1 MRRWEKGGNAV
12 NLADIETF
20 LMIVK
25 TKNITKTA
33 DNLFLSQPT
42 VSHRLKLLEEELKVK
57 LITRKKGY
65 KQIELTSQGEEFIPI
80 AERWL
85 SIWREMQLLK
95 DRHEKLY
102 LTIGC
107 TDTLNSAILFDLYSE
122 MLGAKEHIM
131 NLHIKTHYSYELYGL
146 LENHEIDLGFVYHHL
161 QFKNIIAR
169 PVLKE
174 KMFIVQ
180 SAAEGLKKP
189 VIHTDELN
197 KEWEVFTSWEANYQ
211 IWHDQWVS
219 RGERP
224 RIEVDT
230 FELLLHMMSDER
242 MWVIAPISVVDRLKA
257 LRQVYVSEIANPVQP
272 PERITYEI
280 KHKYPNEATL
290 KAVRMFEEKMVPY
303 LCRKDW
309 GYVGGENF

>member
-1 MRRWEKGGNAV
+1 M

-33 DNLFLSQPT
+33 ENLFLSQPT
-42 VSHRLKLLEEELKVK
+42 VSHRLKLLEEELQVK

-85 SIWREMQLLK
+85 SIWQEMQLLK
-95 DRHEKLY
+95 NSREKLY

-107 TDTLNSAILFDLYSE
+107 TDTMNSAILFDLYSE
-122 MLGAKEHIM
+122 MLGAREQIM
-131 NLHIKTHYSYELYGL
+131 NLYIKTHYSYELYGL

-169 PVLKE
+169 PILRE
-174 KMFIVQ
+174 KMYIVQ
-180 SAAEGLKKP
+180 SAATELKKS
-189 VIHTDELN
+189 VIHTDELD
-197 KEWEVFTSWEANYQ
+197 KEWEIYLSWEANYQ

-219 RGERP
+219 KGERP
-224 RIEVDT
+224 RVWVDT
-230 FELLLHMMSDER
+230 FELLLHLMSDER
-242 MWVIAPISVVDRLKA
+242 MWVIAPISVVDRLRT

>member
-1 MRRWEKGGNAV
+1 MM

-33 DNLFLSQPT
+33 ENLFLSQPT
-42 VSHRLKLLEEELKVK
+42 VSHRLKLLEEELQVK

-85 SIWREMQLLK
+85 SIWREMQRLK
-95 DRHEKLY
+95 DRREKLY

-107 TDTLNSAILFDLYSE
+107 TDTLNSAILFDLYRG
-122 MLGAKEHIM
+122 MLDEEEQIM

-146 LENHEIDLGFVYHHL
+146 LENYEIDLGFVYHHL
-161 QFKNIIAR
+161 QFKNIIAE
-169 PVLKE
+169 PVLRE
-174 KMFIVQ
+174 KMYIVQ
-180 SAAEGLKKP
+180 SESAGLKKP

-197 KEWEVFTSWEANYQ
+197 KDWEIFVSWEANYQ
-211 IWHDQWVS
+211 IWHDQWVTK
-219 RGERP
+219 GDRP
-224 RIEVDT
+224 RVQVDT
-230 FELLLHMMSDER
+230 FELLLHLMSNEK
-242 MWVIAPISVVDRLKA
+242 MWVIAPVSVVDRLKD
-257 LRQVYVSEIANPVQP
+257 LRSVYVSEIANEVQP
-272 PERITYEI
+272 PERITYKI

-290 KAVRMFEEKMVPY
+290 KSIQIFEEKMLPY
-303 LCRKDW
+303 LKEKGW
-309 GYVGGENF
+309 T